1 MVSRDADSRH
11 VRSLVTAEPPT
22 DLDRP
27 HPVGWLQRL
36 CRAAGRHLPAD
47 GVGVSLLSED
57 GELMTA
63 TAGTPQSVRLE
74 QLQFSLG
81 EGPCLLA
88 HATRAPVL
96 VPDLAEMAG
105 GLWPGYARA
114 AAAEG
119 VLAVFAFPLQIGA
132 VRLGALD
139 VYRDRVGSLSARAL
153 SQALTFATLA
163 VEALLDASTTSA
175 GTASLVDDGRAVPFE
190 VYQAQGMVMAQLG
203 VGGVE
208 AMARLRARAFAEGRS
223 LSDVA
228 DDVLRRRLVLEKDD
242 P

>member
-1 MVSRDADSRH
+1 MVSRDADAEH
-11 VRSLVTAEPPT
+11 VRTLIMDEPGVA
-22 DLDRP
+22 LDQP
-27 HPVGWLQRL
+27 APLGWLQRL
-36 CRAAGRHLPAD
+36 CRAASRHLPAD
-47 GVGVSLLSED
+47 GVGVSLLSQH

-63 TAGTPQSVRLE
+63 TAGTPESVRIE
-74 QLQFSLG
+74 ELQFSLG

-114 AAAEG
+114 AVDAG

-139 VYRDRVGSLSARAL
+139 VYRDRVGAL
-153 SQALTFATLA
+153 SPGALTQALTFATLA

-175 GTASLVDDGRAVPFE
+175 GTASLVDDGQVVRFE

-203 VGGVE
+203 VGGAE

-223 LSDVA
+223 LADVA
-228 DDVLRRRLVLEKDD
+228 DDVLRRTLTLEKDD